1 MVYDGEVGTVL
12 NPNVSL
18 QRDINFINGE
28 IIALNDNGTYTKYSN
43 VLKAVSVVGM
53 TKESYIDFW
62 KKQYNKPKYANEPMS
77 IEEIDRLNTILAVV
91 EEKFK
96 SGLTDKATMINL
108 IKTSN
113 DYSKDKTQ
121 ALQLLGVK
129 VKSIKE
135 K

>member
-1 MVYDGEVGTVL
+1 MVYDGEVETVL

-18 QRDINFINGE
+18 QRDINFINSE

-62 KKQYNKPKYANEPMS
+62 KKQYNKPKY
-77 IEEIDRLNTILAVV
+77 IDRLNTILAVV

>member
-1 MVYDGEVGTVL
+1 MVYDGEVETVL

-18 QRDINFINGE
+18 QRDINFINSE

-62 KKQYNKPKYANEPMS
+62 KKQYNKPKYTNEPMS

>member
-1 MVYDGEVGTVL
+1 MPYDNEPVI
-12 NPNVSL
+12 NPKVSL
-18 QRDINFINGE
+18 QRDINFINSE
-28 IIALNDNGTYTKYSN
+28 IIAQNDDGTYTKYSN
-43 VLKAVSVVGM
+43 VLKAVSVIGI

-62 KKQYNKPKYANEPMS
+62 KKQYNKPKYTNEPMS
-77 IEEIDRLNTILAVV
+77 IEKIDRLNTILAVV

>member
-1 MVYDGEVGTVL
+1 MVYDGEVETVL

-18 QRDINFINGE
+18 QRDINFINSE

-62 KKQYNKPKYANEPMS
+62 KKQYNKPKYADKPMS